1 MTQENKPFQKPIL
14 FAAEV
19 LVKTSQLPESAQ
31 AWLESNLVSGMSSIA
46 SLWSLNPDGFYL
58 RTSPAYSAPMTGKT
72 LQSFLQDLPES
83 YQVYLQKDG
92 ETPDLRVGDP
102 ASTAWLGGVWTLN
115 ISTSHSAARVS
126 SLLAILETD
135 VLPKYFLSAKA
146 ARGIL
151 LRAKKRG
158 KTLPPPLEQSLQA
171 VVMAA
176 VLQHR
181 ANSLYTPPLSRER
194 WQAAALEQCVLR
206 VRRTKP
212 TC

>member
-1 MTQENKPFQKPIL
+1 MTQENKPFQPPIL

-19 LVKTSQLPESAQ
+19 LVKTFQLPESAR
-31 AWLESNLVSGMSSIA
+31 AWLESDLVSGMSSIA
-46 SLWSLNPDGFYL
+46 SLWSLSLDGFYL
-58 RTSPAYSAPMTGKT
+58 RTSPVYSAPMTGKT

-83 YQVYLQKDG
+83 YQVYLQRDG
-92 ETPDLRVGDP
+92 ETPDLHVVDP

-115 ISTSHSAARVS
+115 ISVSRSAARAS

-135 VLPKYFLSAKA
+135 VPPKYFLSAKA

-151 LRAKKRG
+151 RRAKKRG
-158 KTLPPPLEQSLQA
+158 KALPPALAQSLQ
-171 VVMAA
+171 VVAMAA
-176 VLQHR
+176 VLQR
-181 ANSLYTPPLSRER
+181 RYTYHLSRER